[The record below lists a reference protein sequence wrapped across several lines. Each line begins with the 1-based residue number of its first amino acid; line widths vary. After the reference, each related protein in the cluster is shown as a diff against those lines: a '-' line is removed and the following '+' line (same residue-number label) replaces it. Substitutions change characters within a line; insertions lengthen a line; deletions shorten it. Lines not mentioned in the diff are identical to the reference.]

1 MRISDFFHYIG
12 RNDTM
17 IPNMLIY
24 YCCEDISLVENYE
37 KAVADTTQTWH
48 CHHRLE
54 DNGYTEQQL
63 KDLKLY
69 YGRPASELILLTP
82 FEHLSLHHKGKPKS
96 EEHRRK
102 IGESQ
107 RGKVIPNETKYKLSK
122 AQRERFKGRVGTMF
136 GKSHTEAT
144 KTKISK
150 SKIGQGKGVPKSEEH
165 RKKIGKANIGKYNNK
180 YISKTVYMY
189 DKNHNYIRKFP
200 SSKEAERQLGF
211 DSSSITK
218 CCRGVRSYKTVHGY
232 IFSYEQPKLR
242 SIADISHLF

>member
-1 MRISDFFHYIG
+1 
-12 RNDTM
+12 M
-17 IPNMLIY
+17 IPKMSKY
-24 YCCEDISLVENYE
+24 YCCEDISLIENYD
-37 KAVADTTQTWH
+37 KAVADNTQVWH

-54 DNGYTEQQL
+54 DDGYSEQQL
-63 KDLKLY
+63 KKMKMY
-69 YGRPASELILLTP
+69 YGRPASELIFLTP
-82 FEHLSLHHKGKPKS
+82 HEHLSLHFKGRVLS
-96 EEHRRK
+96 DEHRRK

-107 RGKVIPNETKYKLSK
+107 IGKVIPNETKNKLSK
-122 AQRERFKGRVGTMF
+122 AQRERFKRQVGTMF

-165 RKKIGKANIGKYNNK
+165 RRKIGESQIGKYNKKNV
-180 YISKTVYMY
+180 SKTVYQY

-200 SSKEAERQLGF
+200 SAKEAERQLGF

-232 IFSYEQPKLR
+232 IFSYEPPKLR
-242 SIADISHLF
+242 SIADISPLF